1 MRDDRIISH
10 VFSRDKVVVK
20 VIIGDF
26 ASAGRYNEEELV
38 KIKGDAALP
47 TCRKRKHI
55 FFTALSRR
63 CRSPCET
70 TNDLG
75 WVLDLCFDV
84 G

>member
-10 VFSRDKVVVK
+10 VFSRDQVVVK

-55 FFTALSRR
+55 FLQHCHSGVVVRVRQPMT
-63 CRSPCET
+63 
-70 TNDLG
+70 
-75 WVLDLCFDV
+75 
-84 G
+84 